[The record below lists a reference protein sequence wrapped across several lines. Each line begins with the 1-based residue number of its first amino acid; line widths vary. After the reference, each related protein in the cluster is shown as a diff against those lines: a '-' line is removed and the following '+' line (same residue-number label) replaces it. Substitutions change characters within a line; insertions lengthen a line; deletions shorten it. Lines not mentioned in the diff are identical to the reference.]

1 MGRYRK
7 RKSVPKTRKTQHLLP
22 HVDLS
27 EDSNET
33 TKDSEQNV
41 TEEHLNDTEEHL
53 NDDDTLLVPD
63 DADDGRAYISSDNE
77 DEVDVRRKDTEE
89 EESNVRKKIKI
100 ESTLCNMQLTQNRM
114 FTMIQAMQK
123 NVNEMYLDWKST
135 GGFGSHAENDTKWME
150 EAVSQAVYTL
160 SEKVKYPSDERIMQV
175 CYDALADIGNE
186 DFLNIIKRGGWK
198 RFFNKNI
205 RSLAQRY
212 SRQARSNIVQ
222 RVKDAIH
229 SEFENLVKPK
239 TENRQVTCD
248 EERKFKNSE
257 VTRECYK
264 KLNQPIDPDNDLHYT
279 YLNSIIDNVF
289 TDPHTEK
296 NSIAFGM
303 AITLNYLDP
312 SKGINMVPSEVI
324 DRMNGFLEKM
334 KVVREEL

>member
-1 MGRYRK
+1 M
-7 RKSVPKTRKTQHLLP
+7 
-22 HVDLS
+22 
-27 EDSNET
+27 

-41 TEEHLNDTEEHL
+41 TEEHLND
-53 NDDDTLLVPD
+53 DDTLLIPD
-63 DADDGRAYISSDNE
+63 DVKTYIS
-77 DEVDVRRKDTEE
+77 
-89 EESNVRKKIKI
+89 KI

-150 EAVSQAVYTL
+150 DAVSQAVYTL
-160 SEKVKYPSDERIMQV
+160 SEKVKYLNDERIMQV
-175 CYDALADIGNE
+175 CYDHALADIGNE
-186 DFLNIIKRGGWK
+186 DFLNVIKRGRWK

-212 SRQARSNIVQ
+212 LHQARSNIVQ
-222 RVKDAIH
+222 RIKDAVH
-229 SEFENLVKPK
+229 AEFENLVKLK
-239 TENRQVTCD
+239 TENRQ
-248 EERKFKNSE
+248 
-257 VTRECYK
+257 

-289 TDPHTEK
+289 TNPHTEK

-303 AITLNYLDP
+303 AITLNYLDLT
-312 SKGINMVPSEVI
+312 KGINMVPSEVI

-334 KVVREEL
+334 KVDCKEL